1 MSLED
6 LPLELFKII
15 YRYKEDLELLERMP
29 LPYRSI
35 ACELPT
41 WNTYYTSADY
51 LIMYIVE
58 LVTRIDLHAIP
69 FDKLI
74 STPHESLVE
83 FERAAN
89 LQEQRLRLY
98 EIDSPVLS
106 PLWRLSLPYIIIEYI
121 TTQDIF
127 TLRERLNN
135 YIAGAEAFP
144 LILLQ

>member
-1 MSLED
+1 MD
-6 LPLELFKII
+6 KLPLDIFNII
-15 YRYKEDLELLERMP
+15 YRYKEDLELLDKMP
-29 LPYRSI
+29 SPYREI
-35 ACELPT
+35 ACELPH
-41 WNTYYTSADY
+41 WNTYYTCADY

-58 LVTRIDLHAIP
+58 LVTRVDLHAIP

-74 STPHESLVE
+74 STSTPHESLVE

-89 LQEQRLRLY
+89 IQEQRLRLY
-98 EIDSPVLS
+98 KIYTPVLS

-127 TLRERLNN
+127 TLRQRLET
-135 YIAGAEAFP
+135 YMAGVETFP